1 MRLVAG
7 VDTPTPACK
16 LAAELALLENGQA
29 GARILH
35 HYVAGGEIVASFS
48 LNFLS
53 EVVDGLLAA
62 AFENY
67 FLAMEIVGDSLLVL
81 VAIGHGYFLLI
92 MTCPDGYGA
101 PA

>member
-53 EVVDGLLAA
+53 EVVDGLLA
-62 AFENY
+62 
-67 FLAMEIVGDSLLVL
+67 MEIVGDSLLVL

>member
-7 VDTPTPACK
+7 ADTPTPAHK

-35 HYVAGGEIVASFS
+35 HYVAGGEIVACFS
-48 LNFLS
+48 LDFLS
-53 EVVDGLLAA
+53 EVIDGLLAA

-101 PA
+101 PP